1 MYSPSRELDKAI
13 TAICKAIT
21 KEAEKDIKDKDM
33 DEFIANVNRISLQV
47 IRQITGR
54 MREYEKFAIK
64 SYRKTPIRF
73 SNYDQGH
80 TPYLSGESN
89 IAPLNSISL

>member
-1 MYSPSRELDKAI
+1 VNTKRMSIDKLSKEFPRLLKVMYSPSRELDKAI

-54 MREYEKFAIK
+54 MHEYEKFAIK
-64 SYRKTPIRF
+64 SYRKTTIRF
-73 SNYDQGH
+73 SNYD
-80 TPYLSGESN
+80 
-89 IAPLNSISL
+89 

>member
-1 MYSPSRELDKAI
+1 MSIDKLSEEFPRLLKVMYSPSREQDKAI

-21 KEAEKDIKDKDM
+21 KEAGKYIKVKDT

-47 IRQITGR
+47 IRQIIGH

-64 SYRKTPIRF
+64 SYRKTTIRF
-73 SNYDQGH
+73 SNYD
-80 TPYLSGESN
+80 
-89 IAPLNSISL
+89 